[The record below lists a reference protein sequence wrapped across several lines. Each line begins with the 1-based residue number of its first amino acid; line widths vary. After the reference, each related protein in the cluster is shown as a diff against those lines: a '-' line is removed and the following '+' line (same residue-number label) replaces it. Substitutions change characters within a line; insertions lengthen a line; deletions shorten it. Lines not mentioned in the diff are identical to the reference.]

1 MENAV
6 TVKSLTKK
14 YQGFTLNNISFQ
26 IPKGCIVG
34 FVGENGAGKST
45 TILSILG
52 VIPRDEGEVELL
64 GHKIRPRKEGTN
76 TFDPSADE
84 SWREQIGVVF
94 DECNFSTV
102 LNVKLISKIM
112 ENVYRTWDN
121 DKFLNYIRR
130 FELPLD
136 KTIKD
141 YSRGMKMKLSIAVA
155 LSHDSRLLILDEA
168 TSGLDPVVRNEIL
181 DIFREFIEDGEHTI
195 FLSSHITSDIEKIA
209 DYVMLIHKGELLFSE
224 SKDDLLFRYGI
235 VKCSKKQACFIPE
248 ELIAGREENEFGVS
262 VLVNDRE
269 KLAESSFFRMAERT
283 EDGPVVLDRAS
294 IEDVLLYYV
303 KAADR

>member
-112 ENVYRTWDN
+112 ENVYHVDFY
-121 DKFLNYIRR
+121 K
-130 FELPLD
+130 
-136 KTIKD
+136 
-141 YSRGMKMKLSIAVA
+141 
-155 LSHDSRLLILDEA
+155 
-168 TSGLDPVVRNEIL
+168 
-181 DIFREFIEDGEHTI
+181 
-195 FLSSHITSDIEKIA
+195 
-209 DYVMLIHKGELLFSE
+209 
-224 SKDDLLFRYGI
+224 
-235 VKCSKKQACFIPE
+235 
-248 ELIAGREENEFGVS
+248 
-262 VLVNDRE
+262 
-269 KLAESSFFRMAERT
+269 
-283 EDGPVVLDRAS
+283 
-294 IEDVLLYYV
+294 
-303 KAADR
+303 